1 MASNNNGYNIP
12 AHLDADRE
20 ELTYP
25 RETEHDHYT
34 EDTNADP
41 EGSEARDTNRRN
53 TWPAFVLENFYEDT
67 KNLWGKANKNDESLL
82 RPSLS
87 HINECIAQTAISDD
101 DDLALAKLASG
112 EQDQIDSL
120 IAGYKLILDS
130 QDGNGQF
137 EIMRTVGNIT
147 TKHLARRAIAKATYF
162 AATGRMTESQ
172 EAQPE
177 WLDKMQDRMFVAAT
191 NAGLWRQV
199 HQELWSH
206 VGWKKS
212 PVYYVDNEIRSELH
226 QKAQYFQKNYAPV
239 KPTATAADYAKMN
252 IAC

>member
-1 MASNNNGYNIP
+1 MASNKNGYTLP
-12 AHLDADRE
+12 ANLDADRE

-41 EGSEARDTNRRN
+41 ESSEARETNRRN
-53 TWPAFVLENFYEDT
+53 TWPAFVLESFEEST
-67 KNLWGKANKNDESLL
+67 KNCWGNDNPNGKLLL
-82 RPSLS
+82 RPRLS

-101 DDLALAKLASG
+101 DDLAMAKLASA
-112 EQDQIDSL
+112 EQDQIDAL

-130 QDGNGQF
+130 QNSSGQF

-147 TKHLARRAIAKATYF
+147 TTHLARRAIAKATYF
-162 AATGRMTESQ
+162 NATGRFVESTE
-172 EAQPE
+172 PNPP
-177 WLDKMQDRMFVAAT
+177 WLDKMQDRMYEAST

-199 HQELWSH
+199 HSELWSH

-212 PVYYVDNEIRSELH
+212 PAYYPENDIRSELH
-226 QKAQYFQKNYAPV
+226 QKARFFQREYEPI

>member
-1 MASNNNGYNIP
+1 MASNNSYTIP
-12 AHLDADRE
+12 ANLDADRE

-25 RETEHDHYT
+25 AETEHDHYT

-53 TWPAFVLENFYEDT
+53 TWPAFVLENFFEDT
-67 KNLWGKANKNDESLL
+67 KNLWGKPNRNDESLL

-87 HINECIAQTAISDD
+87 HINECIAQTTISDD
-101 DDLALAKLASG
+101 DDVALAKLASA

-120 IAGYKLILDS
+120 ISGYKVILDS
-130 QDGNGQF
+130 QDSNGQF

-162 AATGRMTESQ
+162 AATGRFVESTE
-172 EAQPE
+172 PNPP
-177 WLDKMQDRMFVAAT
+177 WLDKMQDRMYDAAT
-191 NAGLWRQV
+191 KAGLWRQV
-199 HQELWSH
+199 HSALWSH

-212 PVYYVDNEIRSELH
+212 PAYYPENEIRSELH
-226 QKAQYFQKNYAPV
+226 QKAQFFQREYEPT